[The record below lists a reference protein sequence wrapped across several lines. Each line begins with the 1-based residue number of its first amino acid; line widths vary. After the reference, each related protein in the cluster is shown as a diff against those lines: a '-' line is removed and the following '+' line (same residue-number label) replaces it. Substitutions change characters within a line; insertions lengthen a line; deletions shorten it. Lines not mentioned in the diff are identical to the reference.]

1 MIKLLEAFDHEQGSR
16 SRAILPNRCSATS
29 LRGHRFHLP
38 GTVTAHLPGGRVG
51 PDPDPRRVR
60 GRRYRLGSLLALCM
74 VAVLGGA
81 TSLAAIAR
89 FAAATDSDLR
99 GQLGLTSS
107 TSNASTL
114 GRFLARL
121 DGDALDDA
129 VGAWLVR
136 YAADP
141 VDEPG
146 DTLVGLAVGGKT
158 VRGSRTDGA
167 AVHLLA
173 AALHACQTV
182 IAQRQI
188 AANAGDSRSNAD
200 INTIGR
206 PATARRSSISEPRRP
221 RARPGPARPIAHT
234 RGVWHAQLRLVVSH
248 PPGRGGTVTPPLPC
262 CEP

>member
-1 MIKLLEAFDHEQGSR
+1 MPSSPIGVLQRHCADTDSTCPEPSQLTCLADV
-16 SRAILPNRCSATS
+16 L
-29 LRGHRFHLP
+29 
-38 GTVTAHLPGGRVG
+38 GRI
-51 PDPDPRRVR
+51 PDPRRVR

-89 FAAATDSDLR
+89 FAADTDSHLCE
-99 GQLGLTSS
+99 QLGLASS

-114 GRFLARL
+114 GRLLARL

-129 VGAWLVR
+129 VGAWLAR

-146 DTLVGLAVGGKT
+146 DTLVGLAVAGKT

-167 AVHLLA
+167 AVHPLA

-188 AANAGDSRSNAD
+188 AANAGTHGPTPTSTRHTPCHAVRHDSSQGLARFRHSSGHH
-200 INTIGR
+200 GR
-206 PATARRSSISEPRRP
+206 PVMA
-221 RARPGPARPIAHT
+221 
-234 RGVWHAQLRLVVSH
+234 V
-248 PPGRGGTVTPPLPC
+248 GGSR
-262 CEP
+262 